1 MEHWL
6 ANIANSKRDSSAW
19 RKPDSR
25 ETKLGR
31 CGTKQLTTGR
41 NPGLTME
48 DGVKPE
54 TQLAAT
60 IRITAAN
67 VILPPAEPVLAFF
80 GDYTIL
86 GEIAAGG
93 MGVVYHARQRRLNR
107 TVALK
112 MIRAGALAKEE
123 EIRRFRIEAEAAA
136 NLDHPNIVPI
146 YELGEQDGRH
156 YFSMKLV
163 AGESLAEF
171 NGHCPA
177 RSGQWFKRAAGLMT
191 KIAIAVQHAHDRGV
205 LHRDLKPQNILID
218 ENGEPHVTDFGLAKL
233 LDKGSS
239 ETIADA
245 IMGTPKYM
253 APEQASGRTRD
264 VTTAADVYS
273 LGAMLFELLVGEPPF
288 HGGSVMEILEKVRS
302 EPAPDPAALNRA
314 IPRDLA
320 TIALKCLEK
329 EPSQRY
335 PSARAFADEI
345 NRWLAGEP
353 ILARPATL
361 LERAHKWI
369 RRNPRLAAALGLAM
383 VSALLGVS
391 GITWQWRRAERQSVE
406 RQRLNAR
413 LEIQRAE
420 DFLAQGNP
428 SAGLATLARVL
439 RDDPANRVAASRI
452 VNRLHHHRALAPVSG
467 PMGAGGALASFTA
480 DGRVCVAGTNTQGFA
495 ITLSRPGRDGGE
507 LVLPLAAN
515 RALSIATSRDGRL
528 LAAGLESGTRLWA
541 AGDGRVLHEIRD
553 DVVAPYVG
561 FREMPGDVQW
571 IVVTNNVV
579 LLCSVENGK
588 VLRHFPAGT
597 EAIVTAARSPDS
609 RRFAVAGE
617 EGTLRLR
624 AFDAGGDWIVIS
636 NAHRGVV
643 RSLAFSEDGRWL
655 ISAATDRTAKIWR
668 SDNGELSLSLPSDDS
683 VVHAGFNPTGTLVV
697 TAARNGIVQ
706 VWDALTGSPATPP
719 LLHSKGVNAARFS
732 SDGRWIVTACDDG
745 MARVWSVEGGQLVAT
760 TPAATRQVTDAQ
772 FSPGGLR
779 LLTLAEGGS
788 ARLWMM
794 LGGGGAQPR
803 NLEQGAVVSELMPR
817 AHPLPEA
824 ELAEYSRSHG
834 DVVVFSDASATGAF
848 AATASRD
855 RSARIWDRRE
865 GRPVSDPLLHDT
877 TVNCAQ
883 FSADGATLAT
893 STSSRRIRLWDSRS
907 GQPITD
913 WITSARPV
921 ARVWLSPDL
930 RHVITS
936 DGEAWSVYAQMERPP
951 EWLAPLA
958 EAVAGMRYRDNPDR
972 VSEPLPPDALAG
984 IRSAIHLR
992 TGTNWLAAWAEE
1004 LLHDISAKTN

>member
-1 MEHWL
+1 MDDGATH
-6 ANIANSKRDSSAW
+6 
-19 RKPDSR
+19 
-25 ETKLGR
+25 ETK
-31 CGTKQLTTGR
+31 
-41 NPGLTME
+41 
-48 DGVKPE
+48 
-54 TQLAAT
+54 LAAT
-60 IRITAAN
+60 IRITEAN

-171 NGHCPA
+171 NGHCLA

-302 EPAPDPAALNRA
+302 TPAPDPATLNRA

-329 EPSQRY
+329 EPQQRY
-335 PSARAFADEI
+335 ASARAFADELD
-345 NRWLAGEP
+345 RWLAGEP
-353 ILARPATL
+353 ILARPATV
-361 LERAHKWI
+361 LERTHKWI
-369 RRNPRLAAALGLAM
+369 RRNPRLAAALGL
-383 VSALLGVS
+383 VLLTAVTGFA
-391 GITWQWRRAERQSVE
+391 GITWQWQRAERQSIE

-420 DFLAQGNP
+420 DFFTQNNP

-439 RDDPANRVAASRI
+439 RDDPDNRVAAARI
-452 VNRLHHHRALAPVSG
+452 VNRLHHHRALAPVSV
-467 PMGAGGALASFTA
+467 AIGGGGTVALATT
-480 DGRVCVAGTNTQGFA
+480 DGRVFVAGTNHQGFA
-495 ITLSRPGRDGGE
+495 ITIARPTSSAPE
-507 LVLPLAAN
+507 IALPLAED
-515 RALSIATSRDGRL
+515 RALALAVSRDNRW
-528 LAAGLESGTRLWA
+528 LAAGLETGAKVWN
-541 AGDGRVLHEIRD
+541 AGDGQLRREFKWD
-553 DVVAPYVG
+553 AVVPHVF
-561 FREMPGDVQW
+561 FRELPGEVQL
-571 IVVTNNVV
+571 IAVTNNAVV
-579 LLCSVENGK
+579 ICSLETGA
-588 VLRHFPAGT
+588 VLRHWTAGAD
-597 EAIVTAARSPDS
+597 AIIAAARSADS
-609 RRFAVAGE
+609 RMIAVAGE
-617 EGTLRLR
+617 DGSIRVR
-624 AFDAGGDWIVIS
+624 ALDSGGDWIRMTGG
-636 NAHRGVV
+636 HQGVV

-655 ISAATDRTAKIWR
+655 VSAATDRSAKIWR
-668 SDNGELSLSLPSDDS
+668 ADTGEIAFSLLSDEA
-683 VVHAGFNPTGTLVV
+683 VVHAAFNVTGTLVV
-697 TAARNGIVQ
+697 TAARNGTVQ
-706 VWDALTGSPATPP
+706 LWDTLAGTTVSPAFIHP
-719 LLHSKGVNAARFS
+719 KGVNAARFS
-732 SDGRWIVTACDDG
+732 ADGRLLVTACDDG
-745 MARVWSVEGGQLVAT
+745 IARVWSVETGRMIASTPAT
-760 TPAATRQVTDAQ
+760 TRQIAEAVFT
-772 FSPGGLR
+772 PGGAR
-779 LLTLAEGGS
+779 LLTLGEGGS
-788 ARLWMM
+788 ARLWVM
-794 LGGGGAQPR
+794 LGGAGAEPR
-803 NLEQGAVVSELMPR
+803 NVDQGTPIAEQMPKSRALETEELTR
-817 AHPLPEA
+817 
-824 ELAEYSRSHG
+824 YSGSHS
-834 DVVVFSDASATGAF
+834 DAIVFSNTTADGAL

-855 RSARIWDRRE
+855 RTARIWLRHE
-865 GRPVSDPLLHDT
+865 GRPAADPLLHDS
-877 TVNCAQ
+877 TVNCVQ
-883 FSADGATLAT
+883 FSADGSTLAT

-913 WITSARPV
+913 WISSARPV
-921 ARVWLSPDL
+921 ARVWLSPDT

-936 DGEAWSVYAQMERPP
+936 DGEAWSVYAGTEKPP
-951 EWLAPLA
+951 TWLPSLA
-958 EAVAGMRYRDNPDR
+958 EAVAGLRYRDDPNR
-972 VSEPLPPDALAG
+972 IAESVPPRLLHEARRAVNAQPGQDWITIWAG
-984 IRSAIHLR
+984 
-992 TGTNWLAAWAEE
+992 E
-1004 LLHDISAKTN
+1004 LLRDVQANTN